1 MSIVKEELTRF
12 KELNEFDSDY
22 QNTKNYLDLISKLPF
37 DLRTHDEKSIL
48 RAKKIL
54 EESHYG
60 MEDVKKRIL
69 EFLAIGKLKD
79 NFVSNK
85 AICLVGP
92 PGVGKTSIAQSIAEC
107 LGRKYQRIALGG
119 EDDVS
124 ILKGH
129 RRSYL
134 GAYPGKILNALK
146 LAESENPVILLDEI
160 DKIGKSHFK
169 GNV

>member
-1 MSIVKEELTRF
+1 MEELNFSPTKRDLIKNVEKFLEERKLKSKILSIVKEELTRF

-92 PGVGKTSIAQSIAEC
+92 PGVGKTSIA
-107 LGRKYQRIALGG
+107 
-119 EDDVS
+119 
-124 ILKGH
+124 
-129 RRSYL
+129 
-134 GAYPGKILNALK
+134 
-146 LAESENPVILLDEI
+146 
-160 DKIGKSHFK
+160 
-169 GNV
+169 